1 MRKEGTPLHH
11 CLPGQQFRSCW
22 GQSWHGGPTFR
33 VKPVALLVNLS
44 IHPGA
49 RPRAELKGRLVL
61 FLLGLAYFLPVI
73 LRAWSQWGGLRARQ
87 SRLQQQKE
95 GTALGPYPLCRK
107 ETPALRGGA
116 VRTPARPGPVSVP
129 HGIPVLPTSHGLP
142 G

>member
-1 MRKEGTPLHH
+1 MSACGQMGASICAAGLAVGKEGNPLHH
-11 CLPGQQFRSCW
+11 CLPCQQFRSFW

-73 LRAWSQWGGLRARQ
+73 PRA
-87 SRLQQQKE
+87 
-95 GTALGPYPLCRK
+95 
-107 ETPALRGGA
+107 
-116 VRTPARPGPVSVP
+116 
-129 HGIPVLPTSHGLP
+129 
-142 G
+142 